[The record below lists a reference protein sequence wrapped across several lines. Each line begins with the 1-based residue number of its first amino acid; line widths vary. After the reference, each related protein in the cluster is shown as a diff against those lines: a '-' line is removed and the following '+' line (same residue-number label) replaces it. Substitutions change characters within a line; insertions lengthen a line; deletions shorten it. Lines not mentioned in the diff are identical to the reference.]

1 MFFRND
7 YPKHRRFRC
16 LRGFMTTGLSCF
28 DPACLGN
35 FIAVHRK
42 IASMRLEILL
52 FDGSN
57 GLLNS
62 YRDIG
67 LEVK

>member
-1 MFFRND
+1 MA
-7 YPKHRRFRC
+7 
-16 LRGFMTTGLSCF
+16 TGLSCF
-28 DPACLGN
+28 DPAFLGN

-62 YRDIG
+62 YRTLGKIIRCR
-67 LEVK
+67 

>member
-1 MFFRND
+1 
-7 YPKHRRFRC
+7 
-16 LRGFMTTGLSCF
+16 MTTGLNCF
-28 DPACLGN
+28 DPAFLGN

>member
-1 MFFRND
+1 MLFRND
-7 YPKHRRFRC
+7 YLKHRRFRR
-16 LRGFMTTGLSCF
+16 LRGFMTTGLNCF
-28 DPACLGN
+28 DPAFLGN

-42 IASMRLEILL
+42 IAPMRLEILL